1 MKIIHAVTIGV
12 ILALVML
19 WLVPLEAVAKV
30 HGHGFSGHSFDLTR
44 HFHLTRHHRV
54 FVPWP
59 LYGDYV
65 AVPPYASDYNN
76 TVPYASPPQSAVNAP
91 EPPRTFG
98 CNHQK
103 RLERAKLRSC
113 VVRKSINLCSGV
125 GGNGED
131 VMTAQNEPKLIFPR
145 LAGLYQRF
153 SPFSYAFMRFATGAV
168 LLPHGIQKVLF
179 VPIAKFAPNIA
190 TYFAESAAAACL
202 AIGLFTRIA
211 AAIIGIEMLV
221 IIFLFQWQF
230 GYFWT
235 VRGYEYALLWLLL
248 CIAIFFRGGGRY
260 SIDHIIGKEF

>member
-1 MKIIHAVTIGV
+1 
-12 ILALVML
+12 
-19 WLVPLEAVAKV
+19 
-30 HGHGFSGHSFDLTR
+30 
-44 HFHLTRHHRV
+44 
-54 FVPWP
+54 
-59 LYGDYV
+59 
-65 AVPPYASDYNN
+65 
-76 TVPYASPPQSAVNAP
+76 
-91 EPPRTFG
+91 
-98 CNHQK
+98 
-103 RLERAKLRSC
+103 
-113 VVRKSINLCSGV
+113 V

-131 VMTAQNEPKLIFPR
+131 VTTAQNEPKLIFPR

-153 SPFSYAFMRFATGAV
+153 SPFSYAFMRFATGAI

-190 TYFAESAAAACL
+190 AKGLPFAAVLACLTYFAESAAAACL